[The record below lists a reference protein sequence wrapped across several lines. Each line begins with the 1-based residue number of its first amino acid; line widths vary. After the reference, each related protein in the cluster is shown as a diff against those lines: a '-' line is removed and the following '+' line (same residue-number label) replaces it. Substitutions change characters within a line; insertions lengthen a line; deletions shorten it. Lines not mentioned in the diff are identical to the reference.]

1 MSNTMSKLI
10 REKMYYCFIYRRA
23 FFLSFFFFKFNTLSI
38 NFTISKLSFHS
49 IFGFKYELL
58 SLFNIWKNTIIPVTI
73 RWQCWLYLFAWLY
86 YGKFKINIKL
96 HGTNVITFLPL
107 HFFLRS
113 NYTHLYSILIP
124 LGSSIYILRQSL
136 TPLFHFRE
144 RFPFIK
150 STGTL
155 DEETGRTG
163 LKRKDWQLSKYRRW
177 QTRSFLK
184 TFDSNNKFSSDK
196 TNAAR
201 SNYSQDVEY
210 LFQKRPLSF
219 FLFFFFHPLILYQRL
234 LFRPICYN
242 SSRNLFFFASLHCC
256 GFSRWFRKKKQYI
269 PFIAESVVICAGN
282 RLPLLIIEAFVREEI
297 KNCTS

>member
-1 MSNTMSKLI
+1 
-10 REKMYYCFIYRRA
+10 MYV
-23 FFLSFFFFKFNTLSI
+23 
-38 NFTISKLSFHS
+38 
-49 IFGFKYELL
+49 
-58 SLFNIWKNTIIPVTI
+58 III
-73 RWQCWLYLFAWLY
+73 
-86 YGKFKINIKL
+86 
-96 HGTNVITFLPL
+96 LPL
-107 HFFLRS
+107 HFFFFFDWII
-113 NYTHLYSILIP
+113 HICSILIP
-124 LGSSIYILRQSL
+124 LVTSDRIFIYQDDLWLGI
-136 TPLFHFRE
+136 PLFHFRE

-155 DEETGRTG
+155 DEETEGWG

-219 FLFFFFHPLILYQRL
+219 FLFFFHPLILYQCL
-234 LFRPICYN
+234 LFCPICYN
-242 SSRNLFFFASLHCC
+242 SSRNLFFFASLHDC

-269 PFIAESVVICAGN
+269 PFIAESVVFCAGN
-282 RLPLLIIEAFVREEI
+282 RLLSLIIEAFV
-297 KNCTS
+297 KDKKLYS

>member
-1 MSNTMSKLI
+1 MEALKYDRQKNEAINFSLSHPSLRNPRM
-10 REKMYYCFIYRRA
+10 
-23 FFLSFFFFKFNTLSI
+23 LSFR
-38 NFTISKLSFHS
+38 
-49 IFGFKYELL
+49 
-58 SLFNIWKNTIIPVTI
+58 LFYPVMQAT
-73 RWQCWLYLFAWLY
+73 
-86 YGKFKINIKL
+86 GIKL
-96 HGTNVITFLPL
+96 FVV
-107 HFFLRS
+107 RS
-113 NYTHLYSILIP
+113 TKDR
-124 LGSSIYILRQSL
+124 SSIYILRQSL

-155 DEETGRTG
+155 DEETGRRD

-219 FLFFFFHPLILYQRL
+219 FLFFFLSSSHPLSASTLPPNL
-234 LFRPICYN
+234 L
-242 SSRNLFFFASLHCC
+242 
-256 GFSRWFRKKKQYI
+256 
-269 PFIAESVVICAGN
+269 
-282 RLPLLIIEAFVREEI
+282 
-297 KNCTS
+297 

>member
-1 MSNTMSKLI
+1 MFYLQEGVFS
-10 REKMYYCFIYRRA
+10 
-23 FFLSFFFFKFNTLSI
+23 FFFKFNTLSI

-124 LGSSIYILRQSL
+124 LGSSIYISRRRYSIFVNVFRSL
-136 TPLFHFRE
+136 NPRAHSTKKQEGEIWKERIGNCRSIGVGKQEAFSKHLIRIINSHRIRRMQRDPITRKTLNTYFRNVLFHF
-144 RFPFIK
+144 
-150 STGTL
+150 
-155 DEETGRTG
+155 
-163 LKRKDWQLSKYRRW
+163 
-177 QTRSFLK
+177 SF
-184 TFDSNNKFSSDK
+184 
-196 TNAAR
+196 
-201 SNYSQDVEY
+201 
-210 LFQKRPLSF
+210 
-219 FLFFFFHPLILYQRL
+219 FFFFHSLILYQRL

>member
-1 MSNTMSKLI
+1 M
-10 REKMYYCFIYRRA
+10 
-23 FFLSFFFFKFNTLSI
+23 
-38 NFTISKLSFHS
+38 
-49 IFGFKYELL
+49 
-58 SLFNIWKNTIIPVTI
+58 
-73 RWQCWLYLFAWLY
+73 
-86 YGKFKINIKL
+86 
-96 HGTNVITFLPL
+96 ITFLPL

-155 DEETGRTG
+155 DEETGRRD

-219 FLFFFFHPLILYQRL
+219 FLFFFLSSSHPLSASTL
-234 LFRPICYN
+234 L
-242 SSRNLFFFASLHCC
+242 SNLL
-256 GFSRWFRKKKQYI
+256 
-269 PFIAESVVICAGN
+269 
-282 RLPLLIIEAFVREEI
+282 
-297 KNCTS
+297 

>member
-1 MSNTMSKLI
+1 M
-10 REKMYYCFIYRRA
+10 
-23 FFLSFFFFKFNTLSI
+23 
-38 NFTISKLSFHS
+38 
-49 IFGFKYELL
+49 
-58 SLFNIWKNTIIPVTI
+58 
-73 RWQCWLYLFAWLY
+73 
-86 YGKFKINIKL
+86 
-96 HGTNVITFLPL
+96 ITFLPL

-113 NYTHLYSILIP
+113 NYTHLYSILILIP

-136 TPLFHFRE
+136 TPLFHFCE

-155 DEETGRTG
+155 DEETGRRD

-219 FLFFFFHPLILYQRL
+219 FLFFFLSSSHPLSASTLPPNL
-234 LFRPICYN
+234 L
-242 SSRNLFFFASLHCC
+242 
-256 GFSRWFRKKKQYI
+256 
-269 PFIAESVVICAGN
+269 
-282 RLPLLIIEAFVREEI
+282 
-297 KNCTS
+297 